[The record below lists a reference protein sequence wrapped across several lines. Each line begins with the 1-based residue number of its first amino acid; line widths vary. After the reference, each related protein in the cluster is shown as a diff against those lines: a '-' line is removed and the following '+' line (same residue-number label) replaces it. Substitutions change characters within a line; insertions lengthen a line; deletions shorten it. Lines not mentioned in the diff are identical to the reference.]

1 MKFPEGKVAAVGG
14 GGGEGRGIGKILRG
28 WDVVFIIEDSRFV
41 YGGYLRV
48 LKLTWGPFVFLL
60 FLYGIKEDLYVNY
73 FCVNLLSCFRKVRL
87 FFFF

>member
-28 WDVVFIIEDSRFV
+28 WDVVFIMEESRFV
-41 YGGYLRV
+41 CGGYLRV

-73 FCVNLLSCFRKVRL
+73 FYVNLLSCFRQV
-87 FFFF
+87 